1 MMHGAVC
8 LEVEMES
15 PSWNLVS
22 SSPSFPGKLTGGW
35 VSRPSHRGCVD
46 AQDVRRMPISDL
58 DGVHGRTLLSSL
70 DQFTVSTDLP
80 ASLSLPYTHV
90 RLVR

>member
-35 VSRPSHRGCVD
+35 VSIQAVTPWVCGCAGC
-46 AQDVRRMPISDL
+46 AQDADL
-58 DGVHGRTLLSSL
+58 
-70 DQFTVSTDLP
+70 
-80 ASLSLPYTHV
+80 
-90 RLVR
+90 